1 MSAQAHK
8 KATVAIAIGLDGD
21 VVIDWDAVEQ
31 IAMGYEPG
39 SNVNEFPVMLCH
51 ILREARKQLVSPV
64 TLH

>member
-1 MSAQAHK
+1 MSTQTHK
-8 KATVAIAIGLDGD
+8 KATVAIAISLDGD

-39 SNVNEFPVMLCH
+39 SNVNEFPVMLCY
-51 ILREARKQLVSPV
+51 ILREAKKQLTQPL

>member
-1 MSAQAHK
+1 MSARTQK
-8 KATVAIAIGLDGD
+8 KPTVAIAISLDGD

-31 IAMGYEPG
+31 IAMDYEPG

-51 ILREARKQLVSPV
+51 ILREAKKQLTQPV